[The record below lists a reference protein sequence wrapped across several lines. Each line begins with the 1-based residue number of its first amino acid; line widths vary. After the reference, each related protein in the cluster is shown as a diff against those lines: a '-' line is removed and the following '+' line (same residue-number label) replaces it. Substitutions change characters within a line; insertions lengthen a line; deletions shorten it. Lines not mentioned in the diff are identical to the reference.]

1 MMSGK
6 VKMVALSLGL
16 ALSPLFQGSTPA
28 AAQTGHEGMGHE
40 GMSHQGHA
48 AAPAQPQGTLIRES
62 KVQDTSFVYR
72 LYSWEE
78 RNAMMKGME
87 GHEMPGMDSSGK
99 STHHLMV
106 FITGADG
113 KERSGGKVGFIVTGP
128 EKSDFKTLT
137 MAMSGGYGA
146 DVPFK
151 AKGDYAIKTK
161 AVFGEVK
168 LEDNF
173 TYTVK

>member
-1 MMSGK
+1 MA
-6 VKMVALSLGL
+6 VLSLGL
-16 ALSPLFQGSTPA
+16 AVSTLFLGAAPA
-28 AAQTGHEGMGHE
+28 AAQKGHEGMQHE

-48 AAPAQPQGTLIRES
+48 AASVQTQGTLIRES
-62 KVQDTSFVYR
+62 KIEGNSLVYR

-99 STHHLMV
+99 STHHLMLFV
-106 FITGADG
+106 KGADG
-113 KERSGGKVGFIVTGP
+113 GERSGGKVGFIVTAP
-128 EKSDFKTLT
+128 DKSEFKTLT

-146 DVPFK
+146 DVPLK
-151 AKGDYAIKTK
+151 AKGEYTIRTK
-161 AVFGEVK
+161 AVFGDAK
-168 LEDNF
+168 LEENF